1 MFAISNLFLSANCV
15 MDFDV
20 SHCSAVKKKIYDY
33 RNITGQPIMD
43 DFHFMENLYGNFTE
57 MLTNIQNRFHR
68 RIDYFESL
76 NQMKPSLCNQKK
88 MIDQLVSVAESG
100 KMFLPALERSL
111 GRVEYD
117 LFPPIYDYT
126 KDIKTVSN
134 KIMENFKSM
143 VVNSMHKMHF
153 VVNPLLRDQISYL
166 KDQVKYDF
174 YDQSVV
180 SDATTFSFNLV

>member
-1 MFAISNLFLSANCV
+1 

-134 KIMENFKSM
+134 KIMDNFKSV

>member
-1 MFAISNLFLSANCV
+1 
-15 MDFDV
+15 
-20 SHCSAVKKKIYDY
+20 
-33 RNITGQPIMD
+33 MD

-57 MLTNIQNRFHR
+57 MLTNIQNRFHK

-100 KMFLPALERSL
+100 KMFLPSVERSL
-111 GRVEYD
+111 RRVEYG
-117 LFPPIYDYT
+117 LMAPIYDYT

-134 KIMENFKSM
+134 RIMDNFKSV
-143 VVNSMHKMHF
+143 VVNSMDKMAF

-166 KDQVKYDF
+166 KQQVKYDF

-180 SDATTFSFNLV
+180 SDDTWLLFSFYLVCKPNQS